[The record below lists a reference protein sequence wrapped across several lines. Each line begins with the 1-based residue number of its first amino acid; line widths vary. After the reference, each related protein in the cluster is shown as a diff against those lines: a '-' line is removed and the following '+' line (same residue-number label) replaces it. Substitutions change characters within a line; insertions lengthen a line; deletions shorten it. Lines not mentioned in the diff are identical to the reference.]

1 MYLSIQNCG
10 DGGGGGGGG
19 GVGGGGVDDDGVN
32 VSGIKQLTVMCA
44 TIASIRHSL
53 VACDTLCIAA

>member
-32 VSGIKQLTVMCA
+32 VSGIKQLTVMWA
-44 TIASIRHSL
+44 TRWSPVIPS
-53 VACDTLCIAA
+53 V